1 MFVSA
6 CVSYKQKVCIACL
19 SNTLQTNQQKKTPAA
34 FERKRNYCRQCARAR
49 AAIGSRLAPCAVYF
63 LRSPGHPPRYDRL
76 RVHLCPAVQYFVEH
90 RMRTL
95 AVACRTLAA
104 RQTRCKNAALSSVL
118 NVVLNVFGQSVF
130 VTACDVHLCHFIV
143 QHIEYST
150 KIMVFCRSIPPQALS
165 SSHIY

>member
-1 MFVSA
+1 MHRVFEQHTPNQPKKKHQQRLSAKEITAVS
-6 CVSYKQKVCIACL
+6 V
-19 SNTLQTNQQKKTPAA
+19 
-34 FERKRNYCRQCARAR
+34 RAR

-76 RVHLCPAVQYFVEH
+76 RVHLCSSVQYFVEH

-143 QHIEYST
+143 QHIEYSA
-150 KIMVFCRSIPPQALS
+150 KIMVFCRSIHPRRCRP
-165 SSHIY
+165 HISINK